1 MGCAC
6 GAFNGF
12 LVSYLNVQPMV
23 ATLILFSAARA
34 IGLLLCNNMIVY
46 VRDDS
51 FKIFGGYLGFMP
63 TPIVVAIVCILITS
77 LVLRKTAL
85 GLYIQSVGINK
96 KASRIAG
103 INSER
108 IIFLCYVVCGLCA
121 GIAGIVASSRI
132 SSADSNN
139 IGLNFELD
147 AILAVA
153 LGGNSLGGGKFR
165 LAGSI
170 IGAYT
175 IQAITTTLYA
185 LGISTEQ
192 APVYKAVIVII
203 IVAIQAPPFKAFMK
217 KNVCKETACQ
227 RRCCIMKAKKIKWK
241 YGSSDNYHRVIFF
254 VMYAVGCVIYSNKGF
269 THLQTF
275 LNILINNAG
284 LLCITCGM
292 TCVMLTGGIDISVG
306 SLVAMD
312 CMILAV
318 GMERWNMNAVL
329 LCILV
334 LAIGIVFGVVQGFC
348 VGYLNIQPFIVTMAG
363 MFFAR
368 GMTAVI
374 STEQI
379 SISSNAFF
387 VKLANT
393 KISLP
398 FGSYTNNKG
407 VVQVPFIR
415 VSVIVAL
422 LVLIAVF
429 FMLRYTKFGRSLYA
443 VGGSEQSATMMGLDV
458 KKTKLKAYVLSSFLC
473 SIGGICYCLNTMSGN
488 VQQALGLE
496 MDAIASSVIGGT
508 LLTGGVGN
516 VIGSFFGV
524 LINGTISTLVKT
536 NGKLLSSWSNIAV
549 AALLCFFIVLQSIF
563 AKIKEKSK

>member
-1 MGCAC
+1 
-6 GAFNGF
+6 
-12 LVSYLNVQPMV
+12 
-23 ATLILFSAARA
+23 
-34 IGLLLCNNMIVY
+34 
-46 VRDDS
+46 
-51 FKIFGGYLGFMP
+51 
-63 TPIVVAIVCILITS
+63 
-77 LVLRKTAL
+77 
-85 GLYIQSVGINK
+85 
-96 KASRIAG
+96 
-103 INSER
+103 
-108 IIFLCYVVCGLCA
+108 
-121 GIAGIVASSRI
+121 
-132 SSADSNN
+132 
-139 IGLNFELD
+139 
-147 AILAVA
+147 
-153 LGGNSLGGGKFR
+153 
-165 LAGSI
+165 
-170 IGAYT
+170 
-175 IQAITTTLYA
+175 
-185 LGISTEQ
+185 
-192 APVYKAVIVII
+192 
-203 IVAIQAPPFKAFMK
+203 
-217 KNVCKETACQ
+217 
-227 RRCCIMKAKKIKWK
+227 MKAKKLNGNTVLLI
-241 YGSSDNYHRVIFF
+241 ITIALFF

-473 SIGGICYCLNTMSGN
+473 SIGGIIFAARMNSGQPAAN
-488 VQQALGLE
+488 VNLE
-496 MDAIASSVIGGT
+496 FDAITAVILGGVSFV
-508 LLTGGVGN
+508 GGVGN
-516 VIGSFFGV
+516 MG
-524 LINGTISTLVKT
+524 GTILGIILIQSFNTGLTMVNVPSFWQYVAK
-536 NGKLLSSWSNIAV
+536 GGLLLFALTTDYIRKQKREKDLL
-549 AALLCFFIVLQSIF
+549 AASMKNL
-563 AKIKEKSK
+563 